1 MVRNSTGG
9 SGTKGLARKH
19 QVKES
24 GGGQMRVAE
33 DALEQYA
40 CITKMLG
47 NGMCEIRM
55 NNDVRL
61 IAHIRNKFSGRQK
74 RHNMIS
80 VFSIVLIG
88 LREWEKTP
96 KNCDILTIYDDN
108 QIEQL
113 RNIPNIKIDH
123 IIQIRM
129 TNVFNSSAAEREDN
143 VAFLDCADENEFES
157 HRATTTTQKI
167 ANFELVKVAEVD
179 IDDI

>member
-19 QVKES
+19 QVKDS
-24 GGGQMRVAE
+24 GGKLRISE
-33 DALEQYA
+33 CEFECYA
-40 CITKMLG
+40 CVTKMLG

-80 VFSIVLIG
+80 VFSIVLVG
-88 LREWEKTP
+88 LREWEKP
-96 KNCDILTIYDDN
+96 YKNCDIMVLYDDN

-123 IIQIRM
+123 IMQIRM
-129 TNVFNSSAAEREDN
+129 TNVFNSSVEREDN
-143 VAFLDCADENEFES
+143 VAFLDCADENEIEY
-157 HRATTTTQKI
+157 HHTTTQKLE
-167 ANFELVKVAEVD
+167 NFEMTKVADVD

>member
-33 DALEQYA
+33 DELEQYA

-55 NNDVRL
+55 NNDSRL

-113 RNIPNIKIDH
+113 RSIPNVKIEH
-123 IIQIRM
+123 ILQLRM
-129 TNVFNSSAAEREDN
+129 SNLFGDVKSSGVVDFVDEEDEEPMEETKLKTAGNSKF
-143 VAFLDCADENEFES
+143 AFEM
-157 HRATTTTQKI
+157 
-167 ANFELVKVAEVD
+167 KVTEEVD

>member
-19 QVKES
+19 QVKDN
-24 GGGQMRVAE
+24 GVRLRVSE
-33 DALEQYA
+33 NELEQYA

-88 LREWEKTP
+88 LREWEKIP

-113 RNIPNIKIDH
+113 RNIPSIKIDH
-123 IIQIRM
+123 IVHIRM
-129 TNVFNSSAAEREDN
+129 SNIFGTEKTSNNIDFVDEEETEEDERPN
-143 VAFLDCADENEFES
+143 LKISGNN
-157 HRATTTTQKI
+157 KI
-167 ANFELVKVAEVD
+167 AFELKTTAEVD

>member
-19 QVKES
+19 QVKDS
-24 GGGQMRVAE
+24 GGKLRISE
-33 DALEQYA
+33 CELECYA

-47 NGMCEIRM
+47 NGMCEIRT
-55 NNDVRL
+55 NNDMRL

-74 RHNMIS
+74 RHNMIT

-88 LREWEKTP
+88 LREWEKP
-96 KNCDILTIYDDN
+96 SKNCDIMVIYDDN

-123 IIQIRM
+123 ILQIR
-129 TNVFNSSAAEREDN
+129 TSNIYNDVKSSDIVDFIDEADEDEEIPQNNLKINSSSKNAFVSKAEEM
-143 VAFLDCADENEFES
+143 
-157 HRATTTTQKI
+157 
-167 ANFELVKVAEVD
+167 VD